1 MAKVRIGGL
10 DLEVKQATLG
20 FLKRKL
26 IPARKKLAAAG
37 EDDMPDRLAELVYCY
52 LEGNEGVDVQWLL
65 DALPAD
71 PAAIIREL
79 IVASGQKV
87 IEQKPG
93 EAARQ

>member
-1 MAKVRIGGL
+1 MARVHIGGL

-26 IPARKKLAAAG
+26 IPARKAMIAAG
-37 EDDMPDRLAELVYCY
+37 EDDMPDRLAELVFVYV
-52 LEGNEGVDVQWLL
+52 EGNEGVNVEWLL
-65 DALPAD
+65 NALPAD
-71 PAAIIREL
+71 PASIIREL